1 MLTLKGELVCLRAL
15 EPEDL
20 LFLEEVEN
28 NESLWELSATQVPFS
43 RFILRKYLENSH
55 VDIYE
60 AKQLRL
66 AIVSQETQKPLGFID
81 LFDFDPAHRRAGVGI
96 VIASSKMR
104 QKGFALESLKLLTNY
119 AITHLKLHQLYA
131 NIPEDNLPSRKLFE
145 KADFVQVGTKIDWIL
160 VDGTYKNEIL
170 YQLIKHVY

>member
-1 MLTLKGELVCLRAL
+1 MLTLKGELVYLRAL

-28 NESLWELSATQVPFS
+28 NEDLWEVSATQVPFS
-43 RFILRKYLENSH
+43 KFILKRYLENSH
-55 VDIYE
+55 LDIYE

-66 AIVSQETQKPLGFID
+66 AIVLQETQETLGFID
-81 LFDFDPAHRRAGVGI
+81 LFDFNPAHRRAGIGI
-96 VIASSKMR
+96 VIASCKMR

-145 KADFVQVGTKIDWIL
+145 KANFVQIGTKKDWIL
-160 VDGTYKNEIL
+160 VDGNYKNEIL